1 MQKELK
7 DDYKIT
13 TLESVNEAFQLFENM
28 KEIFYFRL
36 FYVIV
41 SGRLA
46 EEYFNNYAE
55 KVINMNILSASII
68 YCYDDSYHRKKNYY
82 NDPFLNPGGI
92 VSSPD
97 KIVEYI
103 QKVEN
108 HPKNIEINPNFQNS
122 KTEGYGYIFNYVD
135 NLSEIILPLIISHF
149 IKSYLIS
156 KNDLEEMESNFLSF
170 LEKK

>member
-1 MQKELK
+1 MM
-7 DDYKIT
+7 IH
-13 TLESVNEAFQLFENM
+13 
-28 KEIFYFRL
+28 
-36 FYVIV
+36 
-41 SGRLA
+41 
-46 EEYFNNYAE
+46 
-55 KVINMNILSASII
+55 II
-68 YCYDDSYHRKKNYY
+68 GKKNYY
-82 NDPFLNPGGI
+82 NAPFLNPGGI

-156 KNDLEEMESNFLSF
+156 KNDLEEMESNFYQF